1 MAIMALSIV
10 GLYNYNNDIF
20 SGFNVPEGVDRSAA
34 IYDIMFNCAELELLY
49 QDWDFMQRSITAWS
63 LMMLPIWQKLYDTT
77 QLEYNPIW
85 NVDADITDLET
96 RNLAG
101 TDGGTKTREGNT
113 TDHTTSDETVDSTL
127 EHDATI
133 EHDVMGYNVSSGY
146 QHESRD
152 TEDSTDTQD
161 LERNVTV
168 DGSGTS
174 KETEKDTR
182 NRTDTGTIEHKTRRT
197 GNIGVTT
204 SQQMIREER
213 EIDLFNI
220 YDQIT
225 QDFKRRFCVLVY

>member
-10 GLYNYNNDIF
+10 GLYNYDNDIF
-20 SGFNVPEGVDRSAA
+20 SGFNVPEGVDRNAA

-49 QDWDFMQRSITAWS
+49 QDWDFMRKSITAWS

-85 NVDADITDLET
+85 NVDADITELET

-113 TDHTTSDETVDSTL
+113 TDNTTTEETVESTL
-127 EHDATI
+127 DHDATI

-161 LERNVTV
+161 FERNVTV

>member
-1 MAIMALSIV
+1 
-10 GLYNYNNDIF
+10 
-20 SGFNVPEGVDRSAA
+20 
-34 IYDIMFNCAELELLY
+34 
-49 QDWDFMQRSITAWS
+49 
-63 LMMLPIWQKLYDTT
+63 
-77 QLEYNPIW
+77 
-85 NVDADITDLET
+85 
-96 RNLAG
+96 
-101 TDGGTKTREGNT
+101 
-113 TDHTTSDETVDSTL
+113 
-127 EHDATI
+127 
-133 EHDVMGYNVSSGY
+133 MGYNVSSGY

-152 TEDSTDTQD
+152 TEDSTTTEDSTDTQD
-161 LERNVTV
+161 LDRNVTV